1 MTSPDFVEILQA
13 RMCAGLEEKELA
25 HKSRRPRTRKDDELE
40 ILRAQVA
47 ALEEAVVNAENLE
60 RTVTTRSRD
69 SGQEDCGSGS
79 PHYYVRTAFSEADL
93 LSERR
98 LQIAVKQADRL
109 FARTHK
115 MVFMRFALMAEAGA
129 ALKP

>member
-1 MTSPDFVEILQA
+1 M
-13 RMCAGLEEKELA
+13 
-25 HKSRRPRTRKDDELE
+25 
-40 ILRAQVA
+40 
-47 ALEEAVVNAENLE
+47 
-60 RTVTTRSRD
+60 
-69 SGQEDCGSGS
+69 
-79 PHYYVRTAFSEADL
+79 RTAFSEADL

-98 LQIAVKQADRL
+98 FQIAVKQADRL

>member
-1 MTSPDFVEILQA
+1 M
-13 RMCAGLEEKELA
+13 
-25 HKSRRPRTRKDDELE
+25 
-40 ILRAQVA
+40 
-47 ALEEAVVNAENLE
+47 
-60 RTVTTRSRD
+60 TTRSRD

-98 LQIAVKQADRL
+98 FQIAVKQADRL